1 MEEVIKFHIDDVK
14 RMTELTEKELMR
26 VAHEGRYFDIVRRD
40 KEILIKEV
48 L

>member
-1 MEEVIKFHIDDVK
+1 MEEVIKFHIDDIK

-26 VAHEGRYFDIVRRD
+26 VAHGGRYFDIVRKG
-40 KEILIKEV
+40 KEILIEEV